1 MSGVDVMKRTAGN
14 GIYGKSRSDE
24 DRLLLLMKTGDMEA
38 FRRLYEL
45 TAKGIYSYALS
56 ILRHPQDA
64 EVVMQDTFL
73 TAWKRAAQ
81 YETEGKPMAWLLTI
95 ARNLCYMKLRRQKDH
110 PSISYEELD
119 QEEPGAPCLQIELA
133 PEKQMLLDALGT
145 LGEEERMIVLLHDA
159 GNMKH
164 REIAEYLKLPLST
177 ELSKYRRALKKLQG
191 LVLEKENF
199 PKFQK
204 KG

>member
-1 MSGVDVMKRTAGN
+1 
-14 GIYGKSRSDE
+14 
-24 DRLLLLMKTGDMEA
+24 
-38 FRRLYEL
+38 
-45 TAKGIYSYALS
+45 
-56 ILRHPQDA
+56 
-64 EVVMQDTFL
+64 
-73 TAWKRAAQ
+73 
-81 YETEGKPMAWLLTI
+81 
-95 ARNLCYMKLRRQKDH
+95 
-110 PSISYEELD
+110 
-119 QEEPGAPCLQIELA
+119 
-133 PEKQMLLDALGT
+133 MLLDALGT

-164 REIAEYLKLPLST
+164 REIAEYLKLHLST